1 MSRLSAC
8 LVCCASQAD
17 GDVISSKATPG
28 AGRVFRLEAVL
39 EASVEELYELLF
51 AKVEEI
57 HQWNPSV
64 QQIKVSR

>member
-1 MSRLSAC
+1 M
-8 LVCCASQAD
+8 
-17 GDVISSKATPG
+17 ISSKATPG
-28 AGRVFRLEAVL
+28 ASRVFRLEAVL

-51 AKVEEI
+51 ARVEEM